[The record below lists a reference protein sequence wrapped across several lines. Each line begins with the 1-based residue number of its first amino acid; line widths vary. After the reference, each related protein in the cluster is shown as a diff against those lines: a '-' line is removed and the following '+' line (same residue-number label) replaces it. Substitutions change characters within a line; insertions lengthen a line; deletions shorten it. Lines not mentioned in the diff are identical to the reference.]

1 MSQGRGSR
9 QAEPQKRFAKVWC
22 LQDSHVLVHTEQMV
36 LPMPTPCVYQPPSFR
51 NLPVLFKGHCYY
63 VSFAASLGQKA
74 EKRALRPHRP
84 PQEGGGSSSLG
95 SRFGASTPGFLWSQ
109 ALRPRPRVGQDKVE
123 MLRAFKEELDFVLMG
138 RMEKVM
144 HCG

>member
-51 NLPVLFKGHCYY
+51 NLPALFKGHCYY
-63 VSFAASLGQKA
+63 VSFAASLGQEA
-74 EKRALRPHRP
+74 EKRALCPHKP
-84 PQEGGGSSSLG
+84 PQKGGGSINFPRKEVEAAPWAPGLG
-95 SRFGASTPGFLWSQ
+95 PPLLTFSGVKL
-109 ALRPRPRVGQDKVE
+109 
-123 MLRAFKEELDFVLMG
+123 
-138 RMEKVM
+138 
-144 HCG
+144 